1 MVQPVHG
8 CAVVCQPSSPN
19 SFVNLSCTSRS
30 FLLTVG
36 LCLDRTFSKS
46 AVEIGGGRI
55 YVQNRTHLC
64 CLRAVRPGSPLSL
77 SLSLL
82 TLQWKNGPSCVC
94 YLRSE
99 AFGCKLLHGGLHGAR
114 LLRSTWHPHVTVRLE
129 EEHGVLRFAHGFKQ
143 HVLNL
148 YEGKKM
154 YQISLLSTM

>member
-1 MVQPVHG
+1 MGG
-8 CAVVCQPSSPN
+8 CAR
-19 SFVNLSCTSRS
+19 LSA
-30 FLLTVG
+30 LLAELLREPLVH
-36 LCLDRTFSKS
+36 LQVLL
-46 AVEIGGGRI
+46 A
-55 YVQNRTHLC
+55 NRRPLPRQD
-64 CLRAVRPGSPLSL
+64 LLEVRPRNRGRKNLRSKQDTFVALEQFDREALSL
-77 SLSLL
+77 SLSLNTAMEEWAIL
-82 TLQWKNGPSCVC
+82 CVVC

-148 YEGKKM
+148 VEGKKM